1 MAVVHKTLW
10 NSVKEIVLEQ
20 YKGSPKYIATI
31 KAIVDE
37 TAQPLEDLADALKN
51 MLDVDVAEGGWL
63 DIVGRL
69 VGITRNTDE
78 SDEDFRKRIKAAAV
92 VNSAGTPDFV
102 INVAKDLSGDEHPQ
116 YMDEAPATFFVYT
129 GPRQVVPR
137 GENVLT
143 EGGQEILT
151 EGGES
156 VETEPVPVW
165 EEGGRQLS
173 RAQVSKLA
181 PAGVLGLPGA
191 AIETEDGLLVDPDG
205 KLILMVADD
214 DASPYLND
222 YDFVTNEGFT
232 IVTDSGAILLG
243 TSKRG

>member
-10 NSVKEIVLEQ
+10 NSVKELVLEQ
-20 YKGSPKYIATI
+20 YKGSPNYIATI

-92 VNSAGTPDFV
+92 ENSAGTPDFV
-102 INVAKDLSGDEHPQ
+102 INVAKELSGDEHPQ
-116 YMDEAPATFFVYT
+116 YMDEVDCTFFVYT
-129 GPRQVVPR
+129 GPVPSTQTRQPIFT
-137 GENVLT
+137 EN
-143 EGGQEILT
+143 GDEILT
-151 EGGES
+151 EGGDAI
-156 VETEPVPVW
+156 ETEAVEW
-165 EEGGRQLS
+165 DHGGNQLS
-173 RAQVSKLA
+173 RAQVRKLA

-191 AIETEDGLLVDPDG
+191 AIRFADGSFLGDTNG
-205 KLILMVADD
+205 KIILAVADD
-214 DASPYLND
+214 DTSDKYVEVPI
-222 YDFVTNEGFT
+222 VTSDGKY
-232 IVTDSGAILLG
+232 IVTDEG
-243 TSKRG
+243 KRIVASINL